1 MKLKEIEEL
10 DLEGK
15 RVLLRADL
23 NVTFKPNS
31 TEIADDTR
39 IRESIATIQF
49 LQQRNAKT
57 LICSHVGR
65 PKGKAV
71 PDLKIEHV
79 RTRLQD
85 LLGAEIQYVGGPC
98 DESIAEALKSAPN
111 GSVAILENLRF
122 HPGEKAN
129 DPKFATY
136 LASLADYFINDAF
149 GVSHREHA
157 SIAGIAKATP
167 VYAGL
172 LMRAET
178 EMLNRAIESDEHPFV
193 AVIGGAKVADKL
205 PVVENLAKKADSILI
220 GGGMTAAFQAAQGL
234 PHGETELSSKE
245 LNAAES
251 LLKNPETADKLVIP
265 IDITQADRFA
275 EDSRYVLTHKTWAS
289 EKGYILDIGPWT
301 MGTYIHKLAHARK
314 IIWNG
319 PVGLF
324 EWKPFSAG
332 TVEVAHAI
340 ARNND
345 AFTLAGGGST
355 VEAIQTMN
363 LTQHFTHISTGGGAS
378 LEFLEGK
385 TLPSIASLQHHP

>member
-1 MKLKEIEEL
+1 MNLKEIEEL

-23 NVTFKPNS
+23 NVTFRPNS

-49 LQQRNAKT
+49 LRKRNAKT
-57 LICSHVGR
+57 LICSHIGR
-65 PKGKAV
+65 PKGKVV
-71 PDLKIEHV
+71 PELKIEHV
-79 RTRLQD
+79 RTRLQN
-85 LLGAEIQYVGGPC
+85 LLGVEIQYVGGPC
-98 DESIAEALKSAPN
+98 DEAIAETLKAVPN

-122 HPGEKAN
+122 HPGEESN
-129 DPKFATY
+129 NPKFAAY
-136 LASLADYFINDAF
+136 LANLADYFINDAF

-157 SIAGIAKATP
+157 SIAGIAKAIP
-167 VYAGL
+167 AYAGL
-172 LMRAET
+172 LMRSET
-178 EMLNRAIESDEHPFV
+178 QMLKRALESDEHPFV

-220 GGGMTAAFQAAQGL
+220 GGGMIAAFQAAQGL
-234 PHGETELSSKE
+234 PHGEGELSSKE

-251 LLKNPETADKLVIP
+251 LLKNPETADKLMIP

-301 MGTYIHKLAHARK
+301 MVTYIHKLAHARK

-324 EWKPFSAG
+324 EWKSFSAG
-332 TVEVAHAI
+332 TVAVAHAI
-340 ARNND
+340 ARNNN

-385 TLPSIASLQHHP
+385 TLPGIASLQHHS